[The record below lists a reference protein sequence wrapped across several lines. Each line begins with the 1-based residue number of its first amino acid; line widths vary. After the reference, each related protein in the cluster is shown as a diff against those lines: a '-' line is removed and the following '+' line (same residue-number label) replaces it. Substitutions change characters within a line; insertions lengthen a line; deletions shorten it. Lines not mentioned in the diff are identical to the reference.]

1 MATSCIGP
9 RGEDLCHIGRQP
21 PIVDFYQL
29 QRLRKER
36 SVKEAQSK
44 QMRDDR
50 VDKMARRA
58 ITAVARADADA
69 RTLTPFATRQG
80 KGRSE
85 ERSEERSEDRS
96 EERLD
101 DDSAPNTYRQ
111 TNPRLRANTQSLNV
125 EEMDKARM
133 VRAGKT
139 FYKQGVLAA
148 QSQLDA
154 TLSPEA
160 RGWRIDSEL
169 SSNEGLVL
177 EKNGRVRIAYRGTDF
192 LNMNDIVTD
201 AAAAAGV
208 EKLAPQMRESRMQIE
223 NVYAKYGQLPSELLG
238 YSKGGAHA
246 FEMGDRFGI
255 KTTTF
260 NPLVGRKQL
269 MSKSSTSHTIIRTV
283 EDPVS
288 ALLALAKGK
297 RNFTV
302 KGIDPIFGL
311 GDPKNAHE
319 LTHFTSAGARQP
331 GGLEQLMHDGV
342 RKGQMLSHLE
352 TLDHFKT
359 AQEQGLS
366 FTEALDKFNTNNG
379 ATQRVDVL
387 EDGSLGPRIHK
398 EAGSVKYWRDAGGTF
413 TAAEQA
419 HLESNPIPPK
429 RVYSDEAKAMGL
441 HEELTDAQRKYV
453 TSLSSE
459 ERKTFMRQQRTAME
473 QHNNTLNESV
483 RPHETVIKGMM
494 PKAGSLATGAVA
506 GFAAHALMNVVD
518 PDHKM
523 NRIAEEATE
532 GAIAG
537 GIGVG
542 AASALGA
549 SAALGPEILAGAAGY
564 VAGAESASAI
574 TSALEKGGMNRGG
587 AEAIGGV
594 SGGAIGGATT
604 AVVGAGAVVLGGMAF
619 GAEEGATLGIV
630 GGPVGVAV
638 GAAGGA
644 ALGAAIGGIG
654 VLFSRWT
661 HEASSAVHH
670 VGDVLAQQAGS
681 SDTWAGNLA
690 SLPTVGSNN
699 TAANY
704 TSNQSQGANA
714 YTNVIVSRDEQGVV
728 TGVSYDAST

>member
-1 MATSCIGP
+1 MGDPCTGP
-9 RGEDLCHIGRQP
+9 NGEDLCHLAMGP
-21 PIVDFYQL
+21 PRVDFSTL
-29 QRLRKER
+29 PRKR
-36 SVKEAQSK
+36 NK
-44 QMRDDR
+44 
-50 VDKMARRA
+50 
-58 ITAVARADADA
+58 
-69 RTLTPFATRQG
+69 LTPTQSRPYQKSPANKTRVPPL
-80 KGRSE
+80 RSDSSDPSDSNDP
-85 ERSEERSEDRS
+85 SESLGSRPTK
-96 EERLD
+96 
-101 DDSAPNTYRQ
+101 PNQNQPNQPDETSGSSNYRQ
-111 TNPRLRANTQSLNV
+111 TNPKLRPNTKSLSI

-133 VRAGKT
+133 IRAGKT
-139 FYKQGVLAA
+139 FYKQGLLAA
-148 QSQLDA
+148 QAQLDA

-160 RGWRIDSEL
+160 RGWRIDPEL

-177 EKNGRVRIAYRGTDF
+177 EKDGRVRVAYRGTDF
-192 LNMNDIVTD
+192 SNVNDIVTD
-201 AAAAAGV
+201 AAATAGV
-208 EKLAPQMRESRMQIE
+208 EKLAPQMRESRIQIE
-223 NVYAKYGQLPSELLG
+223 EVYAKYGRLPSELLG

-246 FEMGDRFGI
+246 MYIGDLFGI
-255 KTTTF
+255 SSTSY

-269 MSKSSTSHTIIRTV
+269 MSKSSTPHTIIRTV

-297 RNFTV
+297 KNFTV

-331 GGLEQLMHDGV
+331 GGIEQLMHEGV

-366 FTEALDKFNTNNG
+366 FTEALDKFNTSNG

-398 EAGSVKYWRDAGGTF
+398 EAGSVKYWRDTGGTF
-413 TAAEQA
+413 TAMEQA
-419 HLESNPIPPK
+419 HLDSNPVPPK

-441 HEELTDAQRKYV
+441 HEELTEAQRRYV
-453 TSLSSE
+453 TSLSPE
-459 ERKTFMRQQRTAME
+459 ERKTFMRQQRTSME
-473 QHNNTLNESV
+473 QHNNTLSESV
-483 RPHETVIKGMM
+483 RPHETVIKAMM

-506 GFAAHALMNVVD
+506 GLAAHAVMNVVD

-574 TSALEKGGMNRGG
+574 TSALERGGMNRGG

-594 SGGAIGGATT
+594 SGGAIGGVTTAGVGVATT
-604 AVVGAGAVVLGGMAF
+604 VLGSMAF
-619 GAEEGATLGIV
+619 GAEAGEAVGIV
-630 GGPVGVAV
+630 GGPVGMAAGAV
-638 GAAGGA
+638 GGA

-654 VLFSRWT
+654 VLFS
-661 HEASSAVHH
+661 
-670 VGDVLAQQAGS
+670 
-681 SDTWAGNLA
+681 
-690 SLPTVGSNN
+690 
-699 TAANY
+699 
-704 TSNQSQGANA
+704 
-714 YTNVIVSRDEQGVV
+714 I
-728 TGVSYDAST
+728 